1 MKLSVIALILSLCL
15 SGCNGDAK
23 PATNKH
29 AATDAQAV
37 EVVSVAPQ
45 KLATVF
51 TLPGQLV
58 PFQSVDI
65 YPKVTGFLDM
75 IRVDRGSRVHKGE
88 LIIRLSAP
96 ELVAQRAQAES
107 ALRAAEAQ
115 LTTAQ
120 AKLSSDKGT
129 YLHLAS
135 AAKTPGVVAEND
147 LMVASQTA
155 SADQGQVQ
163 SAENNVGAAR
173 DALRSVA
180 QLESYL
186 NIYAPFDGTVTTRN
200 LHPGALVGP
209 ASGQSGSSPIV
220 QIVDIGH
227 LRLTVPV
234 PEAYVG
240 EMQVGQQVAF
250 TVPAHPGQAFH
261 APIARI
267 SHDVELNTRTMPVEL
282 DVHSGDGRL
291 SPGSFSSVQWP
302 VHRATP
308 TMFVPSSAVTNDQ
321 QRTFVERVSNGKVEW
336 VDVVTGLGVNG
347 DIEVFGDLKPGDEVI
362 RNATDAMRPGQQ
374 VKSRSSAM
382 PASADAQGSPK

>member
-1 MKLSVIALILSLCL
+1 MKTVIVALALSLCIF
-15 SGCNGDAK
+15 GCNGNPK
-23 PATNKH
+23 
-29 AATDAQAV
+29 AADSKQPETSAQTV
-37 EVVSVAPQ
+37 EVVPVASQ

-51 TLPGQLV
+51 TLPAQLI
-58 PFQSVDI
+58 PFETVDI
-65 YPKVTGFLDM
+65 YPRVTGFMDM
-75 IRVDRGSRVHKGE
+75 IRVDRGSHVHKGE

-107 ALRAAEAQ
+107 ALRAAESQ

-120 AKLSSDKGT
+120 AKLTSDKGT
-129 YLHLAS
+129 YLHMAS
-135 AAKTPGVVAEND
+135 AAQTPGVVAEND
-147 LMVASQTA
+147 VMVASQTV

-163 SAENNVGAAR
+163 SAESNVAGAR

-186 NIYAPFDGTVTTRN
+186 NIYAPFDGMVTTRN

-209 ASGQSGSSPIV
+209 ASGPSGTMPIV
-220 QIVDIGH
+220 QIVDTGH
-227 LRLTVPV
+227 LRLVVPV

-250 TVPAHPGQAFH
+250 TVPAHPGETFH

-282 DVHSGDGRL
+282 DVHSSDGRL

-302 VHRATP
+302 VHRAAP
-308 TMFVPSSAVTNDQ
+308 TMFVPVSAVTNDQ
-321 QRTFVERVSNGKVEW
+321 QRTFVERVRNGKAEW
-336 VDVVTGLGVNG
+336 VDVVTGLGVSGN
-347 DIEVFGDLKPGDEVI
+347 IEVFGDLKPGDEVI
-362 RNATDAMRPGQQ
+362 RNATDAIRPGQQ
-374 VKSRSSAM
+374 VKPGSSH
-382 PASADAQGSPK
+382 S

>member
-1 MKLSVIALILSLCL
+1 MKTVIVFLALSLSVF
-15 SGCNGDAK
+15 GCNGSPK
-23 PATNKH
+23 
-29 AATDAQAV
+29 AAAGRQAETDAQTV
-37 EVVSVAPQ
+37 EVVPVASQ

-51 TLPGQLV
+51 TLPAQLI
-58 PFQSVDI
+58 PFETVDI
-65 YPKVTGFLDM
+65 YPRVTGFMDM

-107 ALRAAEAQ
+107 ALRAAESQ
-115 LTTAQ
+115 LTSAQ
-120 AKLSSDKGT
+120 AKLTSDKGT
-129 YLHLAS
+129 YLHMAS

-147 LMVASQTA
+147 VMVASQTV

-163 SAENNVGAAR
+163 SAESNVAAAR
-173 DALRSVA
+173 NALRSVA

-186 NIYAPFDGTVTTRN
+186 NIYAPFDGIVTTRN

-209 ASGQSGSSPIV
+209 ASGPSGTMPIV
-220 QIVDIGH
+220 QIVDTGH
-227 LRLTVPV
+227 LRLVVPV

-250 TVPAHPGQAFH
+250 TVPAHPGETFH

-282 DVHSGDGRL
+282 DVHSTDGWL

-302 VHRATP
+302 VHRAAP
-308 TMFVPSSAVTNDQ
+308 TMFVPVSAVTNDQ
-321 QRTFVERVSNGKVEW
+321 QRTFVERVRNGKAEW

-347 DIEVFGDLKPGDEVI
+347 NIEVFGDLKPGDEVI
-362 RNATDAMRPGQQ
+362 RNATDAIRPGQQ
-374 VKSRSSAM
+374 VKTGLSHS
-382 PASADAQGSPK
+382 

>member
-1 MKLSVIALILSLCL
+1 MKTVIVFLALSLSVF
-15 SGCNGDAK
+15 GCNGSPK
-23 PATNKH
+23 
-29 AATDAQAV
+29 AAAGRQAETDAQTV
-37 EVVSVAPQ
+37 EVVPVASQ

-51 TLPGQLV
+51 TLPAQLI
-58 PFQSVDI
+58 PFETVDI
-65 YPKVTGFLDM
+65 YPRVTGFMDM

-107 ALRAAEAQ
+107 ALRAAESQ
-115 LTTAQ
+115 LTSAQ
-120 AKLSSDKGT
+120 AKLTSDKGT
-129 YLHLAS
+129 YLHMAS

-147 LMVASQTA
+147 VMVASQTV

-163 SAENNVGAAR
+163 SAESNVAAAR
-173 DALRSVA
+173 NALRSVA

-186 NIYAPFDGTVTTRN
+186 NIYAPFDGIVTTRN

-209 ASGQSGSSPIV
+209 ASGPSGTMPIV
-220 QIVDIGH
+220 QIVDTGH
-227 LRLTVPV
+227 LRLVVPV

-240 EMQVGQQVAF
+240 EIQVGQQVAF
-250 TVPAHPGQAFH
+250 TVPAHPGETFH

-282 DVHSGDGRL
+282 DVHSTDGRL

-302 VHRATP
+302 VHRAAP
-308 TMFVPSSAVTNDQ
+308 TMFVPVSAVTNDQ
-321 QRTFVERVSNGKVEW
+321 QRTFVERVRKGKAEW

-347 DIEVFGDLKPGDEVI
+347 NIEVFGDLKPGDEVI
-362 RNATDAMRPGQQ
+362 RNATDAIRPGQQ
-374 VKSRSSAM
+374 VKTGLSHS
-382 PASADAQGSPK
+382 